1 MAYTV
6 TRTNSVFGD
15 KRAVI
20 LNITADAA
28 TQTVQTG
35 LSVIDGLMTGP
46 KSLSTAAIK
55 VYPNSSASGVQA
67 MGSIGISGCVS
78 GDEFCVVVVGK

>member
-6 TRTNSVFGD
+6 SKTNSVFGD

-28 TQTVQTG
+28 TQTVETG
-35 LSVIDGLMTGP
+35 LSYIDGFMTGP
-46 KSLSTAAIK
+46 KSLTTAAIK
-55 VYPNSSASGVQA
+55 IYNNVSASGVA
-67 MGSIGISGCVS
+67 ANGSIGISGVAS
-78 GDEFCVVVVGK
+78 GDQFCVVVVGR